1 MTPQQITLVKSSW
14 QQVLPIRETAADLFY
29 NQLFTLDPSLKT
41 LFRGNMKEQGRKLMA
56 MISVAVNAL
65 DKLETIVPAVQD
77 LGRRHAG
84 YGVKDPHYETV
95 ATALLWTLDKG
106 LGAGFTS
113 DVKQAWV
120 AAYTILADTMKQS
133 ARAS

>member
-29 NQLFTLDPSLKT
+29 NQLFTLDPSLKA
-41 LFRGNMKEQGRKLMA
+41 LFRGDMKEQGRKLMA

-95 ATALLWTLDKG
+95 ATALLWTLGKG
-106 LGAGFTS
+106 LGDGFTS

-133 ARAS
+133 ARAA